1 MAITL
6 PFPVRVAVGIL
17 ATGIDRV
24 RSLPEDIP
32 AIPVALVGNALKL
45 SMKVQQEIATL
56 ATRGDEVLGGVVN
69 APQENP
75 SWAKFDDDEPTP
87 PVTRIKPATP
97 DRRPSRPDNR
107 PPPSRAAS
115 RVLPSRPASQAHPA
129 VRRVRRRRHRSTRRP
144 T

>member
-45 SMKVQQEIATL
+45 SMKLQQEIATL
-56 ATRGDEVLGGVVN
+56 ATRGD
-69 APQENP
+69 
-75 SWAKFDDDEPTP
+75 
-87 PVTRIKPATP
+87 
-97 DRRPSRPDNR
+97 
-107 PPPSRAAS
+107 
-115 RVLPSRPASQAHPA
+115 
-129 VRRVRRRRHRSTRRP
+129 
-144 T
+144 